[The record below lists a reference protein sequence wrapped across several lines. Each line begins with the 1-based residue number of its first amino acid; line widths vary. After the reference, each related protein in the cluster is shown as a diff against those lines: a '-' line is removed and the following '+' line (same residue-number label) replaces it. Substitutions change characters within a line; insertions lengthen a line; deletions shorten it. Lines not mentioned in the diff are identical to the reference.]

1 MLKKIILGRE
11 KTARTES
18 RQPYLIGQD
27 GLTFAFNHIGYDIS
41 NAVLI
46 LQNGT
51 RRSKLPLS
59 NEVNIPNDLLIAGRL
74 YGEIDMYVG
83 ETIVKKWVLTPIK
96 ITDNTGELN
105 AFDELIA
112 LQNKVAELEQRLVA
126 LEDKHKL
133 IK

>member
-1 MLKKIILGRE
+1 MKITYYLQRE
-11 KTARTES
+11 KVARTDS
-18 RQPYLIGQD
+18 RQPYIIGQD
-27 GLTFAFNHIGYDIS
+27 GLSFAFKHIGYNIS

-46 LQNGT
+46 LQNGA

-59 NEVNIPNDLLIAGRL
+59 NEVNIPDDLLIAGRL

-112 LQNKVAELEQRLVA
+112 LQNKVAELEQRLVV